1 MKLNGFWKS
10 VRLQGLHIGTTKK
23 AIGTTYALKGLRVNL
38 RFEDFLKMDEFEH
51 KYNEFYTTVEEA
63 FNLKIDKEDELM
75 RLKKF
80 SEFAK
85 NNNLIIDTS
94 EYLHQELKAGKRLLA
109 EGANGAMLDI
119 DHGTYP
125 FVTSSTTTS
134 GGICTGLGIPPTSI
148 ETIVGTVKAYTTRV
162 GSGPFPTELKNDLG
176 EKIRQIGQEVGVTT
190 GRPRRCGWLDLNVL
204 RKSCRL
210 NGYTSI
216 LVTKLDILSN
226 LGDLQVLLDKGEY
239 KTLKGWEEDISRAR
253 TFDQLPKNAQKY
265 ISFMEDYLE
274 TPVSW
279 IGVGPEREA
288 IIQKL

>member
-1 MKLNGFWKS
+1 M
-10 VRLQGLHIGTTKK
+10 
-23 AIGTTYALKGLRVNL
+23 
-38 RFEDFLKMDEFEH
+38 RFEDFHNFDEFEH
-51 KYNEFYTTVEEA
+51 KYHEFYTTVEGA
-63 FNLKIDKEDELM
+63 FSVRVDKAGELE
-75 RLKKF
+75 RLREF
-80 SEFAK
+80 SKFAK
-85 NNNLIIDTS
+85 DNNLIIDTS
-94 EYLHQELKAGKRLLA
+94 EYLHKELKAGKRLLA

-148 ETIVGTVKAYTTRV
+148 ETVIGTVKAYTTRV
-162 GSGPFPTELKNDLG
+162 GSGPFPTELKNELG
-176 EKIRQIGQEVGVTT
+176 EKIRKIGAEVGVTT
-190 GRPRRCGWLDLNVL
+190 GRARRCGWLDLNVL

-216 LVTKLDILSN
+216 LVTKLDILSD
-226 LGDLQVLLDKGEY
+226 LGDLQVMLENGEY
-239 KTLKGWEEDISRAR
+239 KTLKGWKEDISGAR

-265 ISFMEDYLE
+265 INFMEEYLE